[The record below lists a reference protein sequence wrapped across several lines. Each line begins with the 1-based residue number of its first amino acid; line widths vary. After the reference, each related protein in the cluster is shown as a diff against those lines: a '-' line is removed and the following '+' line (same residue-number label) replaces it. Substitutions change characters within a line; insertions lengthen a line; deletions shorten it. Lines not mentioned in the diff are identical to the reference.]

1 MTNYGN
7 SNTQLLGFKEVWS
20 IEMAFPIINMLGK
33 KAKILVVMR
42 DPLDVVASSIV
53 KAGNYSI
60 LSLVRQW
67 RKQVVFYNYLKFKY
81 PNQVVSINYEDFC
94 KNPILTLED
103 KFNKLFN
110 FSEKFFSKKLKP
122 IDDNGSDW
130 EKNSSYSSNF
140 LSNEIDIKSIGKYK
154 TILNENEIEW
164 VKYLTFM
171 KSYNKY
177 NESDKPPSKPK
188 GFFPKR
194 NIDEV
199 VDWAKSDII
208 DVEGKNLKNELQ
220 NEYNR
225 IDKIN
230 SLVDLKE
237 ITKEHFLISQL

>member
-110 FSEKFFSKKLKP
+110 FSEKFF
-122 IDDNGSDW
+122 
-130 EKNSSYSSNF
+130 
-140 LSNEIDIKSIGKYK
+140 
-154 TILNENEIEW
+154 
-164 VKYLTFM
+164 
-171 KSYNKY
+171 
-177 NESDKPPSKPK
+177 
-188 GFFPKR
+188 
-194 NIDEV
+194 
-199 VDWAKSDII
+199 
-208 DVEGKNLKNELQ
+208 LKN
-220 NEYNR
+220 
-225 IDKIN
+225 
-230 SLVDLKE
+230 
-237 ITKEHFLISQL
+237 